1 MSQISKCT
9 IVLISYKSEKKV
21 NDFVKNIPKEIKTI
35 IIENSNN
42 LNLKKK
48 LEKKN
53 KNIKVFIKKNEGVST
68 SLNYAV
74 KKIKT
79 EYFLQISPDIKFNFN
94 DLKKFLEVAKKL
106 KNKFAV
112 LGPRFL
118 NVNSKSHKQIKKNTK
133 IGSIESVHGSCM
145 FINKNKF
152 NKIGKFDP
160 NFFLYF
166 EETEYCKRALKK
178 NLKSYQINSI
188 KVRQYG
194 RTVLLKNK
202 SEKVKLANILIW
214 HFIWSK
220 YYCKKKENGKI
231 IATII
236 FLPILVRIIF
246 KSFLYKL
253 INNKELIEK
262 YQFRFNGLITSMR
275 GKKSSLRP

>member
-133 IGSIESVHGSCM
+133 IGSIESVHGS
-145 FINKNKF
+145 
-152 NKIGKFDP
+152 
-160 NFFLYF
+160 
-166 EETEYCKRALKK
+166 
-178 NLKSYQINSI
+178 
-188 KVRQYG
+188 
-194 RTVLLKNK
+194 
-202 SEKVKLANILIW
+202 
-214 HFIWSK
+214 
-220 YYCKKKENGKI
+220 
-231 IATII
+231 
-236 FLPILVRIIF
+236 
-246 KSFLYKL
+246 
-253 INNKELIEK
+253 
-262 YQFRFNGLITSMR
+262 
-275 GKKSSLRP
+275 